1 MKKPGTIIIAIII
14 AICTLQ
20 TTAIAMW
27 AYVPLEKLLAENSVV
42 VAGKIEEIKTTE
54 TAKGKVS
61 IAYIKVSE
69 VLKNELKDFKI
80 KVGDKIPLSVPTP
93 GMISVSTDINYP
105 KGKEGVWILEY
116 KDKTFWATYPSDYQP
131 LKEKAKIK
139 EILGKQSK
147 EEKVK

>member
-1 MKKPGTIIIAIII
+1 MKKRELAVIIIIIVACI
-14 AICTLQ
+14 LQ
-20 TTAIAMW
+20 TARAMW
-27 AYVPLEKLLAENSVV
+27 AYVPLEKLLAENPVV
-42 VAGKIEEIKTTE
+42 VVGKIEEIKTSE
-54 TAKGKVS
+54 TTKGKVS

-93 GMISVSTDINYP
+93 SMISVSTDINYP

-131 LKEKAKIK
+131 LKQKAQIK
-139 EILGKQSK
+139 DILEKQSK